1 MSDDRP
7 LQIGEILHG
16 LPLAIGF
23 LHLVFA
29 QKAAAGRIG
38 RPDRILALGL
48 ADRQESHRGRI
59 TPDALAGCLDA
70 GMHRRQVVPEVVHG
84 GGLRV
89 LAMLV
94 VGGLGVGGWE
104 AGRKFVHGG
113 TRGRKCPDQ
122 MGRQL

>member
-16 LPLAIGF
+16 LPLSIGF

-38 RPDRILALGL
+38 CPDRILALGL
-48 ADRQESHRGRI
+48 ADRQEPNRGRV
-59 TPDALAGCLDA
+59 TPHALAGCLDA
-70 GMHRRQVVPEVVHG
+70 GMHRCQVVPEVVHG

-94 VGGLGVGGWE
+94 VGGLGVGG
-104 AGRKFVHGG
+104 
-113 TRGRKCPDQ
+113 
-122 MGRQL
+122 

>member
-1 MSDDRP
+1 MPDDRP
-7 LQIGEILHG
+7 FQIGEILHG

-23 LHLVFA
+23 LHLVLA

-48 ADRQESHRGRI
+48 ADRQEPNRGRI
-59 TPDALAGCLDA
+59 TPHALAGRLDA
-70 GMHRRQVVPEVVHG
+70 GMHRCQVVSEVVHG

-94 VGGLGVGGWE
+94 VGGLGAGG
-104 AGRKFVHGG
+104 
-113 TRGRKCPDQ
+113 
-122 MGRQL
+122 